1 MGMNWVTV
9 IWSAAAGAG
18 LLLASIHFLI
28 WVRNLRL
35 WAHFCFFIA
44 VLGVVWLAAGE
55 LTSMQAASPESYA
68 NIARW
73 QHLGNGLAM
82 VACMVFVHFHFKT
95 GRKSLLGIAVGLRV
109 LAVIVNFTTGQNL
122 HIQELHSLRTVMFLG
137 EEVTILGDLTVNPWV
152 KLGQLAALFQFI
164 YVADASRKL
173 WCLGAWDRRRR
184 VLLVGVPLMAFGI
197 YASIHAGLMVVY
209 ALPLPM
215 VMSLPFLAVVMG
227 MGYELMSDV
236 IRSSRLAADL
246 KESEHRLALASNA
259 AQFSIWKW
267 DILSGNIEVS
277 MEGRQLY
284 GVPDEGRI
292 DFDRF
297 SETIHPDDRAVVSE
311 AISSALASGKYDVEH
326 RIVLPDQ
333 KVRWIAASGVTECN
347 QQGKPVL
354 LSGVS
359 INISDRKAAEAD
371 ATAHRME
378 LAHLSRVSILGELAS
393 SIAHELNQ
401 PLSAILSN
409 AQVGRIHLD
418 APSPDMKEMREIL
431 EDIAADAK
439 RAGGIIHGMRAM
451 FKKDAPPNPQ
461 PVDPDDC
468 VTQVLSLLR
477 SEIISRKVTVEHHPS
492 AGRISAMAGR
502 VEVQQILINLL
513 LNAFDATANGGDA
526 GSRRTQVTTRA
537 ESGRVVVCV
546 RDHGPGIPDDI
557 RVRLFEPFNSTKPG
571 GLGLGLAISRSI
583 AKRFGGDLTLENH
596 AEGGAVFC
604 LSMPAASGKHMESSP
619 SGNPS

>member
-1 MGMNWVTV
+1 MNWVTV

-28 WVRNLRL
+28 WMRNLRS
-35 WAHFCFFIA
+35 WAHLCFFIA

-55 LTSMQAASPESYA
+55 LASMQATTTESYA

-73 QHLGNGLAM
+73 QHLGNGVAM
-82 VACMVFVHFHFKT
+82 VACMVFVHFHFST
-95 GRKSLLGIAVGLRV
+95 GRNSLLGIAVGLRV

-122 HIQELHSLRTVMFLG
+122 HIQELHSLRTVPFLG
-137 EEVTILGDLTVNPWV
+137 EQVTILGDLIVNPWV
-152 KLGQLAALFQFI
+152 KLGQLAALIQLI
-164 YVADASRKL
+164 YVMDASLRL
-173 WCLGAWDRRRR
+173 WQKGGWDRRRR
-184 VLLVGVPLMAFGI
+184 VLLVGVTLMTFGI
-197 YASIHAGLMVVY
+197 YASIHAGLMVAY

-227 MGYELMSDV
+227 MGYELVRDI
-236 IRSSRLAADL
+236 IRSSQLAADL
-246 KESEHRLALASNA
+246 RESEHRLAFASNA
-259 AQFSIWKW
+259 AQFSIWEW
-267 DILSGNIEVS
+267 DILSDQIDVS

-284 GVPDEGRI
+284 GVPDVGRI
-292 DFDRF
+292 DFNRF
-297 SETIHPDDRAVVSE
+297 FETIHPDDRSGVSE
-311 AISSALASGKYDVEH
+311 AIDSALTSGQYAVEH
-326 RIVLPDQ
+326 RVLLPDQ
-333 KVRWIAASGVTECN
+333 KVRWIAASGVTECDA
-347 QQGKPVL
+347 QGKPVL
-354 LSGVS
+354 MRGAS
-359 INISDRKAAEAD
+359 INISERKAAEAE

-378 LAHLSRVSILGELAS
+378 LAHLSRVGILGELAG

-409 AQVGRIHLD
+409 SQVGRIHLD

-461 PVDPDDC
+461 PVDPDEC
-468 VTQVLSLLR
+468 ITQVVSLLR

-492 AGRISAMAGR
+492 AKRISAMAGR
-502 VEVQQILINLL
+502 VEVQQVLINLL
-513 LNAFDATANGGDA
+513 LNAFDAAANGGDP
-526 GSRRTQVTTRA
+526 GSRRIQVATSA
-537 ESGRVVVCV
+537 GNDRVRVCV
-546 RDHGPGIPDDI
+546 RDHGPGVPDDI
-557 RVRLFEPFNSTKPG
+557 RASLFEPFNSTKPG

-583 AKRFGGDLTLENH
+583 ARRFGGDLTLENH

-604 LSMPAASGKHMESSP
+604 LSMPALSGKHMVSTPASDP
-619 SGNPS
+619 S